1 MPDWMI
7 RVRRLTIAAFAGAA
21 AIAAVARAS
30 ADQLAM
36 PQTVER
42 GAPVAVTYRFDQPA
56 TGRGFLDVVWTDVD
70 GREVVRR
77 HIPLALAGASQV
89 VFHLDMRRAVTVE
102 NRLAVHL
109 SLDGVDPGGAPVR
122 RRDDRTLSFVA
133 SPPDDG
139 WRDYQ
144 IIMWQGQT
152 PAGYDA
158 LKRLGITAGVVEAN
172 HRSEQDTYAA
182 AELAPLLDHDLRF
195 YLENIATDFY
205 SPYHRWSGDR
215 PVNWRFLAAEALHR
229 QKPGDIAAFMRD
241 PSLSDPAWLAEIRA
255 RVTRDVQALRG
266 YRPLYY
272 SLGDETGIA
281 DLSSFW
287 DFDFST
293 PSLAAMRIW
302 LKHRYGGLS
311 ALNREWG
318 SRFQRWPDVVPPTTD
333 QAVAQSGQNFAAWAD
348 FKEWMD
354 VAFAGALADGTAA
367 VHAADPRALSAIEG
381 AQAPGWGGYDYSR
394 LARSVDVI
402 EPYDH
407 GDNIETLRSL
417 NPRLVL
423 LTTLFV
429 SGAQATYRVW
439 HELLEGTRGL
449 ILWDDNHEFAAP
461 DGRIGARGRQAAPY
475 FGEIRGGLGALLIN
489 IRRHTDPVAV
499 LYSPAS
505 MRVEWLLDRRAQSR
519 QQTGGEAGS
528 RLFGAAGRAA
538 SGNFVRILE
547 HLGVQPVFVA
557 AEQVGRGELRRRGFR
572 LLMLPHSLAL
582 SRREAAAIRDFVE
595 QGGIAVADGEPGL
608 FDEHGRRAAKPMLSD
623 VFSIPA
629 AGSAAGAAFGAG
641 RALYLDP
648 SPGIERP
655 GPDQPDPLAGRR
667 RAAVSDHSSRWRR
680 AAGCRNP

>member
-21 AIAAVARAS
+21 AIVAVARAS

-158 LKRLGITAGVVEAN
+158 LKRLGVTAGVVEAN

-182 AELAPLLDHDLRF
+182 AELAPLLEHDLRF

-287 DFDFST
+287 DFDFSP

-318 SRFQRWPDVVPPTTD
+318 SRFQRWPDVMPPTTD

-381 AQAPGWGGYDYSR
+381 AQVPGWGGYDYSR

-461 DGRIGARGRQAAPY
+461 DGRIGARGQQAAPY
-475 FGEIRGGLGALLIN
+475 FGEI
-489 IRRHTDPVAV
+489 
-499 LYSPAS
+499 S
-505 MRVEWLLDRRAQSR
+505 RRARRVADQRPAAHRSGCRPLFAGEHAGRMAARPPGAKPAANRWGSGVAALWRYRPRRVR
-519 QQTGGEAGS
+519 QFRADPRASG
-528 RLFGAAGRAA
+528 GAAGFCRRGAGGQGRTAPPRLSAA
-538 SGNFVRILE
+538 DAAPLAC
-547 HLGVQPVFVA
+547 PVA
-557 AEQVGRGELRRRGFR
+557 ARGRGDPRLCRTRRHRRCRWRAGSVRRARAPGGKADAVRRLFNPGRRLGGGCGFWRGAG
-572 LLMLPHSLAL
+572 AL
-582 SRREAAAIRDFVE
+582 S
-595 QGGIAVADGEPGL
+595 
-608 FDEHGRRAAKPMLSD
+608 
-623 VFSIPA
+623 
-629 AGSAAGAAFGAG
+629 
-641 RALYLDP
+641 
-648 SPGIERP
+648 
-655 GPDQPDPLAGRR
+655 
-667 RAAVSDHSSRWRR
+667 
-680 AAGCRNP
+680 